1 MSGATAFDYVLWFVG
16 LAIFGGFL
24 LLLARLVRK
33 RKRNDPIYIGNRYKH
48 CSNDGLIDYL
58 PIQQVQQE
66 KEKVTNE
73 RV

>member
-16 LAIFGGFL
+16 FALLGVFL
-24 LLLARLVRK
+24 FIIVHLVRK
-33 RKRNDPIYIGNRYKH
+33 RKRNGPIYIGDRYKH
-48 CSNDGLIDYL
+48 CTNDGLIDYL

-66 KEKVTNE
+66 KDKVTNE